1 MRFSAIALLA
11 ANSCTL
17 PTLRGAHDTE
27 PEALVRPNVDSARE
41 LDQDGVRAFRENRY
55 ADAIRYFR
63 AAYRLGGP
71 SSELWNIARARER
84 LDDAEGA
91 VAAIEEY
98 LAQRDLSARD
108 RAEAERELRVLRS
121 RGSTLTVTT
130 TPPGAMVTVDGKQT
144 LGPTPLSVEV
154 PAGAHTIA
162 IRRDGFVPQTRPLEA
177 RFGHAVIVSLDL
189 ERASK

>member
-1 MRFSAIALLA
+1 MRLSAIALLA
-11 ANSCTL
+11 ASCTW
-17 PTLRGAHDTE
+17 PAVRGADDPG
-27 PEALVRPNVDSARE
+27 PEARTRPNVDSARE
-41 LDQDGVRAFRENRY
+41 LDQDGVRAFRETRY
-55 ADAIRYFR
+55 SDAIRYFR

-71 SSELWNIARARER
+71 SSELWNIARASER

-98 LAQRDLSARD
+98 LALHDLSPQD
-108 RAEAERELRVLRS
+108 RTEAERELRALRTRTS
-121 RGSTLTVTT
+121 MLTVTT
-130 TPPGAMVTVDGKQT
+130 TPPGAIVVVDGKQT
-144 LGPTPLSVEV
+144 LGPTPVSVEL

-177 RFGHAVIVSLDL
+177 RLGHAVIVSLDL